1 MAKNALRVGKP
12 VDLGADV
19 PIFPPFA
26 LLFCFAASL
35 AMWRMTGKRLRWLS
49 WPVDSKW
56 VRVAAFVGAVSVA
69 VSVVDAAGKALR
81 DAGSGINFV
90 DVEGLAT
97 TFPFDAT
104 RNPMYACLLFVVTP
118 ALAVLVDSAWPLVFL
133 PLLYA
138 YISDIVIPAEE
149 NQLLSA
155 FGKKY
160 AEYAAATPR
169 LSAMGLANGGAR
181 ESGAAR
187 NVRRRRLSR
196 KAQRI
201 SEPRRRPRRA
211 IQLPGLESRIQ
222 EQRGGEKNEDQC
234 AKSKCA
240 RASE

>member
-1 MAKNALRVGKP
+1 MDPFADPTMAKNALRVGKP
-12 VDLGADV
+12 LDFDADV
-19 PIFPPFA
+19 PVFPPFA
-26 LLFCFAASL
+26 LLAAFAASL
-35 AMWRMTGKRLRWLS
+35 AMWRLTGRRLRWLS

-81 DAGSGINFV
+81 DAGSGINFT

-118 ALAVLVDSAWPLVFL
+118 ALAVLIDSAWPLVFF

-138 YISDIVIPAEE
+138 YVSDIVIPAEE
-149 NQLLSA
+149 EQLLRA

-169 LSAMGLANGGAR
+169 LSAMGLARTAP
-181 ESGAAR
+181 ST
-187 NVRRRRLSR
+187 
-196 KAQRI
+196 
-201 SEPRRRPRRA
+201 
-211 IQLPGLESRIQ
+211 
-222 EQRGGEKNEDQC
+222 
-234 AKSKCA
+234 
-240 RASE
+240 

>member
-1 MAKNALRVGKP
+1 VQESEGTAPRDCEVSGETRVPASAAPSFAARRHGRASAFDAARLRADPVLDRTMAKNALRVGKP

-169 LSAMGLANGGAR
+169 LSAMGLAR
-181 ESGAAR
+181 TPPS
-187 NVRRRRLSR
+187 L
-196 KAQRI
+196 
-201 SEPRRRPRRA
+201 
-211 IQLPGLESRIQ
+211 
-222 EQRGGEKNEDQC
+222 
-234 AKSKCA
+234 
-240 RASE
+240 